1 MKRILL
7 FAAAVLTLF
16 GCQEKGPVATDLV
29 KISSESKT
37 VGANGGSFSI
47 MVASHADWT
56 LASAESYNW
65 VTPSATSGKDGDIVK
80 FDVSPNT
87 TGGDLEAKYVF
98 TQGTSNAEL
107 VVKSLSKASVS
118 LDVDIKEAVVDYN
131 SGEISLIVS
140 TEAGYRDIN
149 QSIASDEQW
158 LKHVVTLPGE
168 KANTAKMVFSYPAL
182 AGLDDRNA
190 VITVSTEGA
199 ADVEVKVLQEAK
211 HVLYSDKLFYT
222 LAVEGETAV
231 IPVISN
237 VAYKI
242 EIEQEGNWLS
252 AGTKTAQGVPF
263 TAKAMTSGTKR
274 SANVKFTQ
282 TDAKAGETPLTLTI
296 TITQVNALIS
306 WAADMTGNRL
316 FPKWDGTAAKLGNAK
331 AVTLEALVNVNEFH
345 KEISTLMGIEG
356 HFLLRFGD
364 AGLDPNRLQVA
375 TFNGNYA
382 VDYEFETNRWYHIA
396 CTYEINDSN
405 YATVKIYVDGELKG
419 EKANWQMRVWVGWPT
434 YGYVTGVNFSPDWSY
449 EPSGNRCFWF
459 GYSYDQNRDLRG
471 LITEIRIWNR
481 VLSEEEINATDHFYT
496 VEPDA
501 EGLYSYWKFTKG
513 EGETIEDATG
523 NGNKLYG
530 ETDIRKQ
537 GSDNK
542 GDAGIKW
549 TEVALPDK

>member
-29 KISSESKT
+29 QISSESKT
-37 VGANGGSFSI
+37 VDANGGSFSI
-47 MVASHADWT
+47 LVASHADWT
-56 LASAESYNW
+56 LASAESYSW
-65 VTPSATSGKDGDIVK
+65 VTPSATSGKDGDIVN
-80 FDVSPNT
+80 FVVNPNT
-87 TGGDLEAKYVF
+87 TGSDLEAKYVF
-98 TQGTSNAEL
+98 TQGTSNAQL
-107 VVKSLSKASVS
+107 VIKSLSTPGVS

-131 SGEISLIVS
+131 SGELSLIVS
-140 TEAGYRDIN
+140 TEVGYREIQ
-149 QSIASDEQW
+149 QSIASGEQW

-168 KANTAKMVFSYPAL
+168 KANTAQMVFSYPAL
-182 AGLDDRNA
+182 TGLDDRDA
-190 VITVSTEGA
+190 VITISADGA

-211 HVLYSDKLFYT
+211 HVLYSEKSFYT
-222 LAVEGETAV
+222 LAVAGETAV

-252 AGTKTAQGVPF
+252 AGTKTSEGIPF

-296 TITQVNALIS
+296 TITQVNVLIS

-316 FPKWDGTAAKLGNAK
+316 FPKWDGTAEKLGNAK
-331 AVTLEALVNVNEFH
+331 AVTLEALVNVSEFH
-345 KEISTLMGIEG
+345 SEISTFMGIEG

-364 AGLDPNRLQVA
+364 AGVPINKLQVA
-375 TFNGNYA
+375 TFSGNYL
-382 VDYEFETNRWYHIA
+382 VDYTFETNRWYHIA
-396 CTYEINDSN
+396 CTYEINDSY
-405 YATVKIYVDGELKG
+405 YATVKVYVDGELKG
-419 EKANWQMRVWVGWPT
+419 EKTNWYLSSWSWSSGYT
-434 YGYVTGVNFSPDWSY
+434 YGVNFSPAWSY
-449 EPSGNRCFWF
+449 EPSGNRCFWM

-471 LITEIRIWNR
+471 LMTEIRIWNR
-481 VLSEEEINATDHFYT
+481 VLSEEELNAADHFYT

-513 EGETIEDATG
+513 SGETVEDATG

-530 ETDIRKQ
+530 ELNIRKQ

-542 GDAGIKW
+542 GDAGINW
-549 TEVALPDK
+549 IEVALPDK